1 MLSLHRP
8 IVDSTST
15 DPLAELSSTE
25 AEWFDGLHPTAAH
38 LLLGALR
45 GNGTSVVLRGDTT
58 SPLGEYGGTKIG
70 QVITHNPAG
79 IRDLHLPDTG
89 LKDSGVL
96 PILEALAQ
104 WDPKK
109 PHELKV
115 LNVARNGISHIGA
128 KAMATVFMKNVA
140 ICEVDLSNNNIGN
153 EGAMALAEAIKPST
167 RGYCTVQKLSLRRCG
182 ISEEGVAALGQAL
195 CGNESMRLV
204 NITGNRIGNRGA
216 VALGEALRKTA
227 GEGMG
232 LTSLSI
238 GDGFIDSV
246 GMSELANCMGANET
260 LLELRAGGNNFGDK
274 AMSPVANALRGRSS
288 LILLQLMGCHIGD
301 GGAQT
306 LATVLGSLRSLEV
319 LNLSCND
326 IGNSGV
332 SALSRGMEDNFT
344 IRELSLH
351 DNMFTG
357 RGFIALAATL
367 MNTKTLCNLDCAGNG
382 LADPAAVRAIC
393 EALEVNASLLEL
405 DISRCEMQDTAAH
418 FIIAA
423 IEANRCLSVFKYER
437 NFFSKETQ
445 DAIHYAMGRVRM
457 GEVWKSRGAVSRS
470 VAIFHRHVTMLR

>member
-1 MLSLHRP
+1 M
-8 IVDSTST
+8 
-15 DPLAELSSTE
+15 
-25 AEWFDGLHPTAAH
+25 
-38 LLLGALR
+38 
-45 GNGTSVVLRGDTT
+45 
-58 SPLGEYGGTKIG
+58 
-70 QVITHNPAG
+70 
-79 IRDLHLPDTG
+79 
-89 LKDSGVL
+89 

-104 WDPKK
+104 WDPKR
-109 PHELKV
+109 PHQLKV
-115 LNVARNGISHIGA
+115 LDVARNGISHIGA
-128 KAMATVFMKNVA
+128 RAMATVFLKNVA

-153 EGAMALAEAIKPST
+153 EGALALADSIKPST

-182 ISEEGVAALGQAL
+182 IGEEGITALGQAL

-204 NITGNRIGNRGA
+204 NVTGNRIGNKGA
-216 VALGEALRKTA
+216 ISLGAALRQSA

-238 GDGFIDSV
+238 GDGFVSSG
-246 GMSELANCMGANET
+246 GMSEFANCMGVNET
-260 LLELRAGGNNFGDK
+260 LQELRAGGNNFGDK
-274 AMSPVANALRGRSS
+274 AMSPIANALRGRSS

-319 LNLSCND
+319 LNLSCNE

-367 MNTKTLCNLDCAGNG
+367 MNTKTLCTLDCAGNG

-393 EALEVNASLLEL
+393 EVGLR
-405 DISRCEMQDTAAH
+405 IFTH
-418 FIIAA
+418 
-423 IEANRCLSVFKYER
+423 LS
-437 NFFSKETQ
+437 
-445 DAIHYAMGRVRM
+445 I
-457 GEVWKSRGAVSRS
+457 
-470 VAIFHRHVTMLR
+470 